1 MSMIDPRTL
10 AYLNN
15 QVKDWKLQ
23 DFDQPE
29 GSVEAADDEL
39 VMSLPTLE
47 ELEAIQQ
54 QAWQEG
60 YDEGKQQGQE
70 DGLKEGRLKG
80 AEAGLQDGLEQGRSE
95 GIAAGVE
102 EIQQRCQR
110 LDEIIAQLQ
119 APLQAMDEQ
128 MERELVTLAMK
139 LAQAV
144 VQVELTQSPQAV
156 LQALHIGV
164 GALPQQRQSI
174 TIQANA
180 EDLALIEQSYGTE
193 ELAKRDWQLQLE
205 PSLSTGSLE
214 VVTERSQVPVLA
226 DDRLRRVL
234 ENFAAK
240 PRSDVLEPDY
250 AVLGSEPVDADALT
264 AQAQTLQASRLAE
277 EAQLDEVE
285 ATLNV
290 EEAEIEGAEL
300 MPLDAPVPAAE
311 PETIVSE
318 ALSEAE
324 AAALAESLADTSAV
338 SNAEKDALADLVL
351 EEPAATQ
358 TADHA
363 ASEAQ
368 EYAGLNTGSLA
379 ELDPAAIDAAADA
392 VIAAQAMPAD
402 EMATPDDVSSAEAL
416 NRPHAP
422 DA

>member
-60 YDEGKQQGQE
+60 YDEGKQQGHE

-80 AEAGLQDGLEQGRSE
+80 AEVGLQDGLEQGRSE

-144 VQVELTQSPQAV
+144 VQVELAQSPQAV
-156 LQALHIGV
+156 LQALHVGV

-180 EDLALIEQSYGTE
+180 EDLALIEQSYGAE

-240 PRSDVLEPDY
+240 PRPDVLEPDY
-250 AVLGSEPVDADALT
+250 AVLGSAPVDTDALT
-264 AQAQTLQASRLAE
+264 AQAQTLQANRLAE
-277 EAQLDEVE
+277 EAQFDQVE
-285 ATLNV
+285 ATLGA
-290 EEAEIEGAEL
+290 EEAEIEGEAL
-300 MPLDAPVPAAE
+300 MPREAPESHVEPDAVVA
-311 PETIVSE
+311 E

-324 AAALAESLADTSAV
+324 TAALAESLAGTSTV
-338 SNAEKDALADLVL
+338 SDAEKEALADIVH

-358 TADHA
+358 TTAHA
-363 ASEAQ
+363 ELEAE
-368 EYAGLNTGSLA
+368 EYTGLSTESLA

-392 VIAAQAMPAD
+392 VIAAQSAPLDDATTSD
-402 EMATPDDVSSAEAL
+402 EVSGAETL